1 MGPLAE
7 REHMAVFL
15 GRIDTSRGP
24 HPTTGGTDVRGALRR
39 LYNEGKIF
47 VGQNLSIPEMHA
59 TMGNA
64 RYCFVPKGKSAW
76 SLRFYEALFAN
87 CVPVVLSDNWELP
100 FEDFLDVSSFTIKWP
115 MGKIGDQM

>member
-1 MGPLAE
+1 MG
-7 REHMAVFL
+7 
-15 GRIDTSRGP
+15 
-24 HPTTGGTDVRGALRR
+24 
-39 LYNEGKIF
+39 
-47 VGQNLSIPEMHA
+47 SISEMHA

-115 MGKIGDQM
+115 MGKIGDQMLDFLHVLRDEVVEAYMERSRRLRCWYIYPPLLHEVE